1 MALLSDLEF
10 GRDVVAV
17 LVLGDQRVDVGRIDV
32 GHRLG
37 QVVDAPGVDLDPE
50 DRLGLGLVALGDRDE
65 PHVVAEPGELERAG
79 RRPAGR
85 GPRPGR
91 HLVDDARV
99 GHVADDGLPA
109 QRQPGLDVA
118 ELAVAVRGLVQVH
131 EVEVD
136 VGPRQR
142 DVGLRVQVEQRLV
155 EGAEPG
161 DPHLGRAEGVHP
173 GDDADHGV
181 TVVRRQHDP
190 PDLVRLGEHRLPHDP
205 DGNGRGRLERAR
217 DLRGLPGNLLKRLR
231 TVEVLASGQE
241 PDLEVGERVRCGH

>member
-1 MALLSDLEF
+1 MPLLSDLEF
-10 GRDVVAV
+10 ARDVVAV
-17 LVLGDQRVDVGRIDV
+17 LVLRHQRVDVGRIDV

-37 QVVDAPGVDLDPE
+37 QVIDAPGVDLDAE

-79 RRPAGR
+79 RGPARR
-85 GPRPGR
+85 GPGPGR

-155 EGAEPG
+155 ERAEPG

-173 GDDADHGV
+173 GDDPDHRV

-190 PDLVRLGEHRLPHDP
+190 ADLVRLGEHRLPHDL
-205 DGNGRGRLERAR
+205 DRAA
-217 DLRGLPGNLLKRLR
+217 
-231 TVEVLASGQE
+231 EAASSAPAICADCQAT
-241 PDLEVGERVRCGH
+241 C